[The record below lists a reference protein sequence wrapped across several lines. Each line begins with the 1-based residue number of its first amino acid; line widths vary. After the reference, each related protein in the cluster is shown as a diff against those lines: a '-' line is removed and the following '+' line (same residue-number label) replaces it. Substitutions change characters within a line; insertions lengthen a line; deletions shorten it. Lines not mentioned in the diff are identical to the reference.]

1 MNALYVSSLD
11 TQGEPVVAYSA
22 RDNRHLSALPTG
34 AYIRTQYGGMTMAM
48 KVNLKPDLE
57 HEMEE
62 LLAISG
68 ARTKTEYINAA
79 VRERNERIRRE
90 RHLAGL
96 RAYFTRHGDELRR
109 VNLELRAAARQ
120 VDED

>member
-1 MNALYVSSLD
+1 MPYRNTVLGVGPHSS
-11 TQGEPVVAYSA
+11 PAK
-22 RDNRHLSALPTG
+22 H
-34 AYIRTQYGGMTMAM
+34 
-48 KVNLKPDLE
+48 
-57 HEMEE
+57 
-62 LLAISG
+62 
-68 ARTKTEYINAA
+68 INAA

>member
-1 MNALYVSSLD
+1 
-11 TQGEPVVAYSA
+11 
-22 RDNRHLSALPTG
+22 
-34 AYIRTQYGGMTMAM
+34 MAM

-57 HEMEE
+57 REMEE
-62 LLAISG
+62 LLAVSG

-96 RAYFTRHGDELRR
+96 RAYFTRHRDELRR
-109 VNLELRAAARQ
+109 VNLEFRAAARQ